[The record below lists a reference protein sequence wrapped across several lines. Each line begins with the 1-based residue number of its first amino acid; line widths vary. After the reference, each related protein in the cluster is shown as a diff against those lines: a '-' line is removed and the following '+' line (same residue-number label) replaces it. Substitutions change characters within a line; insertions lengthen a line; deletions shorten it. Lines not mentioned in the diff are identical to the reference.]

1 VVLRILGKS
10 SKPMIADSRAY
21 GVILP
26 PSAGR
31 VDHETLKGIA
41 EGRAE
46 RRELLN
52 IEVAG
57 QGRMHPV
64 HRLAELVDGGRVQC
78 DHVSI
83 GLDQANLFGQA
94 GALGFQRLQFLNK
107 TFHGFVTIADRRD
120 DAVDLDHHA
129 VELPFGIVAVDADR
143 LLPFGPPLMI
153 GARQF
158 EQCLTVGKLVLDVV
172 KDGALQGLQ
181 AIASAVVAVF
191 PTVRVRASRGASR
204 RRCSGR

>member
-1 VVLRILGKS
+1 
-10 SKPMIADSRAY
+10 MA
-21 GVILP
+21 
-26 PSAGR
+26 AGCS
-31 VDHETLKGIA
+31 VT
-41 EGRAE
+41 
-46 RRELLN
+46 
-52 IEVAG
+52 
-57 QGRMHPV
+57 
-64 HRLAELVDGGRVQC
+64 
-78 DHVSI
+78 
-83 GLDQANLFGQA
+83 GQA

-120 DAVDLDHHA
+120 DAVDLNHHA

-158 EQCLTVGKLVLDVV
+158 EQCLTVGKLVLDAV

-191 PTVRVRASRGASR
+191 PTVRVRAYHA
-204 RRCSGR
+204 GRAVAVVLADDHRAIALAAGQKAKK